1 MRHRVADAGNH
12 APSSIWRAINGCRTP
27 SGRDQIHVPD
37 RDAGL
42 FVRLRASRKRDR
54 RRPGKRQRS
63 TGLFNRSRSMLL
75 YSAFA
80 EAFLAFRRIDSVARL
95 RRLLHLLQSCAITG
109 GANIFGQNFT
119 LFLHNDQSF
128 KIRQKVESI

>member
-1 MRHRVADAGNH
+1 
-12 APSSIWRAINGCRTP
+12 
-27 SGRDQIHVPD
+27 
-37 RDAGL
+37 
-42 FVRLRASRKRDR
+42 
-54 RRPGKRQRS
+54 
-63 TGLFNRSRSMLL
+63 MLL

-80 EAFLAFRRIDSVARL
+80 EAFLAFRRIDFVARL
-95 RRLLHLLQSCAITG
+95 RRLLHLLRPCAITG

>member
-1 MRHRVADAGNH
+1 
-12 APSSIWRAINGCRTP
+12 
-27 SGRDQIHVPD
+27 
-37 RDAGL
+37 
-42 FVRLRASRKRDR
+42 
-54 RRPGKRQRS
+54 
-63 TGLFNRSRSMLL
+63 MLL

-119 LFLHNDQSF
+119 LFLHKRPII

>member
-1 MRHRVADAGNH
+1 
-12 APSSIWRAINGCRTP
+12 
-27 SGRDQIHVPD
+27 
-37 RDAGL
+37 
-42 FVRLRASRKRDR
+42 
-54 RRPGKRQRS
+54 
-63 TGLFNRSRSMLL
+63 MLL

-80 EAFLAFRRIDSVARL
+80 EALLAFRRIDFVARL
-95 RRLLHLLQSCAITG
+95 RRLLHLLQPCAITG